1 MLGPLLSL
9 PLSPIILT
17 SRYGGTEESL
27 KHHRKKNL
35 KIVMEHGT
43 LVRIYYGRPNTWCMM
58 LCYKW
63 TNYKAIEAKALG
75 VVTGMDLPSCS
86 M

>member
-1 MLGPLLSL
+1 MEEQKKVSN
-9 PLSPIILT
+9 I
-17 SRYGGTEESL
+17 TE
-27 KHHRKKNL
+27 KKNL

-63 TNYKAIEAKALG
+63 TYYKAIEAKALG